1 MRILTLMMHSCISVL
16 NTASSVERFTDVEA
30 MQNCIADI
38 RKWMLQ
44 GRLRL
49 NDGKS
54 EFVIIGTRDQLT
66 KVTID
71 TLQVGETATTPASE
85 DNDLGSWFD
94 RYPKNGYPHKQHM

>member
-1 MRILTLMMHSCISVL
+1 MRILTLMIHSCISVL

-85 DNDLGSWFD
+85 DNALGSWFD
-94 RYPKNGYPHKQHM
+94 RYPKNGYAHKQHM

>member
-1 MRILTLMMHSCISVL
+1 MLLPALNGSLMLRPCK
-16 NTASSVERFTDVEA
+16 TASPASENGCSRT
-30 MQNCIADI
+30 
-38 RKWMLQ
+38 
-44 GRLRL
+44 
-49 NDGKS
+49 

-85 DNDLGSWFD
+85 GKDLGSWFD